1 MKCIEAESIHHV
13 RLVRMNATV
22 LLILF
27 HSILGSL
34 LIVKEPRLQPAA
46 NQRAAIVNINVV
58 LSLMSSKSH
67 D

>member
-22 LLILF
+22 LLVLF

-34 LIVKEPRLQPAA
+34 LIVQRPGLDPTA
-46 NQRAAIVNINVV
+46 NQKASIVDIHVV
-58 LSLMSSKSH
+58 LSTMSEKSH

>member
-1 MKCIEAESIHHV
+1 M

-22 LLILF
+22 LLVLF

-34 LIVKEPRLQPAA
+34 LIVQRPGLDPTA
-46 NQRAAIVNINVV
+46 NQKASIVDIHVV
-58 LSLMSSKSH
+58 LSTMSEKSH